1 MVRAHPRP
9 HINIFIIIKH
19 KRQKKKKKKE
29 RPFSNKKGLQLIVT
43 RIGNT
48 FYKYK
53 KQLQRMNN
61 KTIVHYV
68 EA

>member
-1 MVRAHPRP
+1 MNRRQR
-9 HINIFIIIKH
+9 
-19 KRQKKKKKKE
+19 RQKKRKT
-29 RPFSNKKGLQLIVT
+29 FSNKKGLQLIVT

>member
-1 MVRAHPRP
+1 MNRRQRRA
-9 HINIFIIIKH
+9 
-19 KRQKKKKKKE
+19 QSD